1 MLRVHEVSGSI
12 PETDR
17 RFALANASLVGPM
30 DKATAYGAVDSG
42 FESQAGLGPPFG
54 GAPIKIG
61 TIQRRLAWPLRKDDT
76 HKSRWYRY
84 FFTDTVAERLRRW
97 TRNPLGFSRMSSN
110 LIGVVF
116 VKTFF
121 VLPASLPER
130 SKGLRSG
137 RNVFVLVGSNPTAC
151 NRRPY

>member
-1 MLRVHEVSGSI
+1 MRLVSVRSVVRSRI
-12 PETDR
+12 EARAPR
-17 RFALANASLVGPM
+17 RHPVSLVGPM

-110 LIGVVF
+110 LIGVDASIAF
-116 VKTFF
+116 CLLGWSSGMT
-121 VLPASLPER
+121 LP
-130 SKGLRSG
+130 
-137 RNVFVLVGSNPTAC
+137 
-151 NRRPY
+151 